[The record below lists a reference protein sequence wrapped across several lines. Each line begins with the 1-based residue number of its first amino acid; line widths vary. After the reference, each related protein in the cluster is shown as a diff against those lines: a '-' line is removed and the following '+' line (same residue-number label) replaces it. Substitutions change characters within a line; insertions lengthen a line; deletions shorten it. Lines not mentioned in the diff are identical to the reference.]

1 LFQPPTYPYLPG
13 PYPPTRIRQTFHGAD
28 WKQMTLLTAF
38 LSPWGWR
45 MGGHGGEDAYDIR
58 TYKHTIYTRY
68 AMQYSMYV
76 KKDLDK

>member
-1 LFQPPTYPYLPG
+1 
-13 PYPPTRIRQTFHGAD
+13 
-28 WKQMTLLTAF
+28 MTLLTAF